1 MDNSRYE
8 VYIGKVLDGRYKILE
23 LVGVGGMAFVLKAE
37 DLVMNRIVAIK
48 ILNEEFNGD
57 TQAEQRFINESK
69 AVAMLSHKNIV
80 NIYDVA
86 IYPDMKYI
94 VMEFLDGITL
104 KEYLTNKG
112 SLRWKEACYY
122 IGQILRALEHA
133 HGKGVI
139 HRDIKPQN
147 IILLKNGD
155 IKVTDF
161 GIAKLPTSAPLTMTD
176 KAIGTVYYISPEQAS
191 GKTTDFYSDIYSVGV
206 MLYECVT
213 GNLPFV
219 ATSPVTVAMMQI
231 NDQPKSPSEI
241 KPELPAGLVQIILK
255 AMEKDP
261 EKRFRSAHSMLRAIE
276 KVVQDPEFVFV
287 PGETV
292 IDEAKTGEVET
303 ESDEL
308 HMENYVPELDAK
320 LPSKENEEGQL
331 PDGAVLVKR
340 KKKRKKHERSGLL
353 PVIAGV
359 TFAFI
364 LVGLVAGIIVGARV
378 LKAYG
383 EDASDTGITIIIPSL
398 VGSVYSDTLEAE
410 LETQNIRVFKK
421 NYVYNTDYGDN
432 VIISQSPEGLS
443 ARKIAGE
450 DQYVD
455 ITLEISLGKQSVVIP
470 DVAYYDWREASS
482 LLTSLGLDVKKVYIT
497 HDTIISNYA
506 IKTDPVKDSI
516 VETGDTVKL
525 YISQGQEVETVT
537 VPSLYGMSRADASR
551 EITEYHLTLGEVTT
565 KVVHDTALDGKVVSQ
580 SVAANT
586 TATAWS
592 TVIDIVIGVYEQEG
606 VSWGGESYIQ
616 VSVPDESQLDE
627 SQPDESQPDISQ
639 LDESQPDESQPD
651 ISQPDESQD
660 ESDVSNEASEESTS
674 EETAE
679 P

>member
-8 VYIGKVLDGRYKILE
+8 VYIGKVLDGRYKILD

-139 HRDIKPQN
+139 HRDIKPHN

-161 GIAKLPTSAPLTMTD
+161 GIAKLPTSESLTITD

-191 GKTTDFYSDIYSVGV
+191 GRTTDFYSDIYSVGV

-261 EKRFRSAHSMLRAIE
+261 EKRFHSAHSMLRAIE

-287 PGETV
+287 SGETV
-292 IDEAKTGEVET
+292 IDEAKTDEVET

-308 HMENYVPELDAK
+308 HMENYAPELDAEK
-320 LPSKENEEGQL
+320 KPDKVGEGKL

-340 KKKRKKHERSGLL
+340 KKKRKKRERSGLL

-383 EDASDTGITIIIPSL
+383 EDTSDTGIIITIPSL
-398 VGSVYSDTLEAE
+398 VGSVYSDELEADLKE
-410 LETQNIRVFKK
+410 QNIRVFKK

-443 ARKIAGE
+443 TRKIADE
-450 DQYVD
+450 DQYID
-455 ITLEISLGKQSVVIP
+455 INLQISLGKQSVVIP
-470 DVAYYDWREASS
+470 DVTYYDWREASS
-482 LLTSLGLDVKKVYIT
+482 LLTSLGLEIQKVYIT

-506 IKTDPVKDSI
+506 IKTDPVKDSV

-525 YISQGQEVETVT
+525 YISQGQELEIVT

-565 KVVHDTALDGKVVSQ
+565 EVTHDTSLDGKVISQ
-580 SVAANT
+580 SVAMNT
-586 TATAWS
+586 KATAWS
-592 TVIDIVIGVYEQEG
+592 TIVDIVIGVYEEEV
-606 VSWGGESYIQ
+606 VSSGGELSMT
-616 VSVPDESQLDE
+616 DESGE
-627 SQPDESQPDISQ
+627 SQPDESSVSQ
-639 LDESQPDESQPD
+639 SGESSAESDTSSEASADESVDESTD
-651 ISQPDESQD
+651 T
-660 ESDVSNEASEESTS
+660 SDDSSSK
-674 EETAE
+674 ETAAQ
-679 P
+679 